1 VDFAAIV
8 VDALRLTLWLVAPAL
23 GACLLTSLLM
33 SVVQTASQANDASVG
48 FVPKLLAV
56 GLTLFLTRDILAH
69 ELTGFSARV
78 IAEMA
83 RLGQ

>member
-8 VDALRLTLWLVAPAL
+8 VDALRLTLVLAAPAL

-33 SVVQTASQANDASVG
+33 SVVQTAGQTNDASLG

-56 GLTLFLTRDILAH
+56 GFALFLSRDFLTH

-78 IAEMA
+78 VSEMA
-83 RLGQ
+83 RLGN